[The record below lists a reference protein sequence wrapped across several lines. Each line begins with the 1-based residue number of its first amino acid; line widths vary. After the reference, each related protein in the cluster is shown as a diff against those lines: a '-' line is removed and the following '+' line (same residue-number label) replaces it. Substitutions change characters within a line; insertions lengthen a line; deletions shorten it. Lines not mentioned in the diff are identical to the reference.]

1 VIKSLGDGGTHVGK
15 SQLDLL
21 KDFSALLVAVAAT
34 LYLFG
39 YLVHL
44 AYFRLLGVEI
54 IGQPL
59 DYMRLAA
66 DYSTSVVSSSLQLP
80 VRLGYYWPKLIEGP
94 AVLVTISCGLM
105 VLLLLTLYLPV
116 QKLRTSLNRRPRISN
131 VLREALNIVILASLA
146 LTINRELNIVK
157 VRDVLQPVDPTDIQ
171 QMQGQPD
178 HRSVLNWQN
187 EDSLRLANNNVRRVY
202 QRYTQTQ
209 RDAPGFGDWNNWF
222 NPTARLHPSEERS
235 ATYLALLFVSII
247 AITAAVF
254 HLYASRKAIS
264 AGVRT
269 TEGVDGK
276 SAGTLLRVIS
286 AILKILI
293 IFQLLL
299 FPFVYATLGRYF
311 TYPVVSLKINLEVP
325 KSKTGEKEQL
335 LNDSK
340 TQTTKHEE
348 QVGLLD
354 PAWTHCVYLIAQTDG
369 ELVVYDRL
377 NFFQIKHVPR
387 SRVLAVNQLF
397 NASPFDSCAK
407 AEDEFL
413 SCEVLCMPEAKP
425 VSDF

>member
-1 VIKSLGDGGTHVGK
+1 MIESMGDNGTYVGK
-15 SQLDLL
+15 SLLDLL
-21 KDFSALLVAVAAT
+21 KDFSALVVAVAAT

-54 IGQPL
+54 VGQPL

-80 VRLGYYWPKLIEGP
+80 VRLWYYWPKLIEWP
-94 AVLVTISCGLM
+94 VVPVTIGCGLI
-105 VLLLLTLYLPV
+105 VLILLTLYVPM
-116 QKLRTSLNRRPRISN
+116 QKLRSFLEHRPRLTN
-131 VLREALNIVILASLA
+131 ALREALNIVIVASLA
-146 LTINRELNIVK
+146 LTINRELGIVK

-178 HRSVLNWQN
+178 YRTELNWKS

-202 QRYTQTQ
+202 QRYTETQ
-209 RDAPGFGDWNNWF
+209 KGAPGFGDWNNWF
-222 NPTARLHPSEERS
+222 NPTARLHPSDERS
-235 ATYLALLFVSII
+235 ATYLALLFLSMI
-247 AITAAVF
+247 AITGAVL
-254 HLYASRKAIS
+254 HLYFFRKVTS

-276 SAGTLLRVIS
+276 PAGPLLRVIS
-286 AILKILI
+286 ATLKILI
-293 IFQLLL
+293 VFQLML
-299 FPFVYATLGRYF
+299 FPYVYATLGRYF
-311 TYPVVSLKINLEVP
+311 TYPVVSLKINRDVP
-325 KSKTGEKEQL
+325 KSKPGEKEPP

-340 TQTTKHEE
+340 TQPTKHEE
-348 QVGLLD
+348 QAGLLD
-354 PAWTHCVYLIAQTDG
+354 PTWTHCVYLIAQTDN

-387 SRVLAVNQLF
+387 SRILAVNQLF

-413 SCEVLCMPEAKP
+413 SCEVLWMPETKP